1 MTRALVQFTDEQIQ
15 EDLAFVREEFPD
27 EPANLLPG
35 SAASYLDF
43 VCSPES
49 HDDAEAQVMAYLAR
63 EHVERGR

>member
-15 EDLAFVREEFPD
+15 EAT
-27 EPANLLPG
+27 
-35 SAASYLDF
+35 
-43 VCSPES
+43 ES